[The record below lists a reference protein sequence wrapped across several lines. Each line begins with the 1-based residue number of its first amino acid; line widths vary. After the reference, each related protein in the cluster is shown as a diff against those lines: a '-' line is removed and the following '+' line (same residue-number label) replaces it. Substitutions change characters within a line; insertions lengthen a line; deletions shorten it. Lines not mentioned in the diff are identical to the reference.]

1 MPHHFLKFETILQ
14 FKCPSIN
21 KATVDNVF
29 VEFHVFKNIWNIFIE
44 LYTRM
49 YMYVA
54 V

>member
-1 MPHHFLKFETILQ
+1 MPHHFLKFETIPQ

-21 KATVDNVF
+21 KAIVDDVF
-29 VEFHVFKNIWNIFIE
+29 VEFHVFKNIWHIFVE

-49 YMYVA
+49 YMCVA